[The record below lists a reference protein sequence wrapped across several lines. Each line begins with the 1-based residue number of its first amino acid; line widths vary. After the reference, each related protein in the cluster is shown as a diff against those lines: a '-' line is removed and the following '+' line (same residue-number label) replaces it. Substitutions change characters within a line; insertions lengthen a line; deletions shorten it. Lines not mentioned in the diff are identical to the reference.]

1 MKKKNINKDKEKV
14 SLAYNL
20 KIDELDKRNEKNE
33 GYDFVP
39 KDYHWTNSSE
49 QKVKVEEI
57 EDKTK

>member
-1 MKKKNINKDKEKV
+1 MKDKKDKKNDKV

-20 KIDELDKRNEKNE
+20 KIDELDKRKESNE

-39 KDYHWTNSSE
+39 KDHHWTNSSE

>member
-1 MKKKNINKDKEKV
+1 MKNSKENKNKV

-20 KIDELDKRNEKNE
+20 KVDELDKKRENNE
-33 GYDFVP
+33 GFDFIP

-49 QKVKVEEI
+49 QKIKVEEI

>member
-1 MKKKNINKDKEKV
+1 MKKKNIREDKKKV

-20 KIDELDKRNEKNE
+20 KIDELDKVKEKNE
-33 GYDFVP
+33 GYDYIP